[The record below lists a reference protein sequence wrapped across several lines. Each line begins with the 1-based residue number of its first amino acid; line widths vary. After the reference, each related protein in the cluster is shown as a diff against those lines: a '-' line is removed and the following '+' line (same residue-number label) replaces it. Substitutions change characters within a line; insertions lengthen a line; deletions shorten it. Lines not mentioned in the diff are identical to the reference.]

1 MIERKLAGEPTAMPA
16 LFGGG
21 DDGRRQGMLARAL
34 ERGREPQQ
42 VGLGSAGQR
51 DDRGDLGLALGQRAG
66 LVDHD
71 GVDLLQ
77 PLERFG
83 VLDQDAQARAAAD
96 ADHDR
101 HRGGEAQGARAG
113 DDQHRDGGD
122 QAVGERG
129 RRAPQPPGHE
139 RERGDRDHRRHEPA
153 GDLVGEPL
161 DRRAR
166 ALRLGHHLDDAR
178 EHRLLADLL
187 RAHDEAAPAVERAAD
202 HLGTG
207 LLLDRQRLAGDH
219 ALVDRARSF
228 DDLAVDRHAIARPH
242 PQPIV
247 REHLVERHFLVAA
260 VLAQPPRGLGSEV
273 EERLDG
279 AAGLLA
285 RAQLEHL
292 AQENQDRD
300 DRGRLEVDGDRAVR
314 AAKAGREEA
323 GGDRAD
329 HAVDPGDAGAE
340 RDQREHVEVAAF
352 HRRPA
357 ALEERPAG
365 PEHDG
370 RPEEELQPVAGL
382 LPQEH
387 VQVGEMPAHLEG
399 QDRERQHQ
407 ADPEAPGH
415 VGELGV
421 RPGLRRHVQG
431 LERHAA
437 DRAGAR
443 AHLPHLRVHR
453 AGVDRVRPRRR
464 RHLVA
469 KVAVRVGRELGA
481 APALQ
486 K

>member
-1 MIERKLAGEPTAMPA
+1 MRTPASRRASSALGRCRLHGVGDRDQAGRRPVGRDVHHRRTLAPQLVGARGCLGDIDLELLHQRPVAERHLGTFHGADDALAGDRAEVGGRSDRDPS

-21 DDGRRQGMLARAL
+21 DDGRCQGMLARAL
-34 ERGREPQQ
+34 ERSREPQQ
-42 VGLGSAGQR
+42 VGLGAASQGN
-51 DDRGDLGLALGQRAG
+51 DRGDLGLALGQRAG

-77 PLERFG
+77 PLERFR

-96 ADHDR
+96 AHHDR
-101 HRGGEAQGARAG
+101 HRGGKAQGAGAG

-129 RRAPQPPGHE
+129 RRAPQPPGNE
-139 RERGDRDHRRHEPA
+139 RDRGDRDHRRHEPA

-202 HLGTG
+202 DLGPG

-247 REHLVERHFLVAA
+247 REHLVEGHFLVAA
-260 VLAQPPRGLGSEV
+260 ILTQPARGLGSQV

-292 AQENQDRD
+292 AQE
-300 DRGRLEVDGDRAVR
+300 
-314 AAKAGREEA
+314 
-323 GGDRAD
+323 
-329 HAVDPGDAGAE
+329 
-340 RDQREHVEVAAF
+340 
-352 HRRPA
+352 
-357 ALEERPAG
+357 
-365 PEHDG
+365 
-370 RPEEELQPVAGL
+370 
-382 LPQEH
+382 
-387 VQVGEMPAHLEG
+387 
-399 QDRERQHQ
+399 
-407 ADPEAPGH
+407 APG
-415 VGELGV
+415 
-421 RPGLRRHVQG
+421 P
-431 LERHAA
+431 
-437 DRAGAR
+437 
-443 AHLPHLRVHR
+443 
-453 AGVDRVRPRRR
+453 
-464 RHLVA
+464 
-469 KVAVRVGRELGA
+469 
-481 APALQ
+481 
-486 K
+486 